1 MREDD
6 RTGCPRHGPSGSI
19 ECHHV
24 PLTLNF
30 VVSRMIM
37 VAEPIGLAL

>member
-1 MREDD
+1 MTHTIHELS
-6 RTGCPRHGPSGSI
+6 HV

-30 VVSRMIM
+30 VVSGMNM
-37 VAEPIGLAL
+37 VAEPIGLAF